1 MGRLWQAG
9 GQEAP
14 ALDQSMNILSIQSHV
29 TYGHVGNSAAVFA
42 LQRLGFEVWPL
53 HTLQFSN
60 HAGYEGFT
68 GQVFTAQHLRAVVD
82 GLAARGLLGTC
93 DAVLSGYLG
102 SAEAGAAVLDAV
114 ARVKAANPGA
124 LYACDPV
131 MGDEDGPRGASRSGA
146 RGGLYVDAALPDF
159 FREHALPLADI
170 VTPNVFELEILTG
183 ARVITLDEAVAA
195 ARGLTEPGLTGRGPG
210 VVLVTGLRHDTT
222 RAGEIELLAVTAQD
236 AWRLITPRLPC
247 DPQPNGAGD
256 LLAALFLG
264 HFLRVRDAGQA
275 LEAAAAANFAV
286 LEATQI
292 AGTRELRLIAAQDD
306 LVAPKRPFAAQKIA

>member
-1 MGRLWQAG
+1 
-9 GQEAP
+9 
-14 ALDQSMNILSIQSHV
+14 MNVLSIQSHV

-42 LQRLGFEVWPL
+42 LQRLGLEVWPL

-60 HAGYEGFT
+60 HAGYEDFS
-68 GQVFTAQHLRAVVD
+68 GQVFTAQHLREVVD
-82 GLAARGLLGTC
+82 GLAARGLLGAC

-114 ARVKAANPGA
+114 TRVKAANPRA

-131 MGDEDGPRGASRSGA
+131 MGDGDGGGGGA
-146 RGGLYVDAALPDF
+146 RGGELYVDAALPDF
-159 FREHALPLADI
+159 FRARALPLADI

-183 ARVITLDEAVAA
+183 ARVIKLDEAVAA
-195 ARGLTEPGLTGRGPG
+195 ARRLAERGPS
-210 VVLVTGLRHDTT
+210 VALVTGLRHDTT

-236 AWRLITPRLPC
+236 AWRLVTPRLPC

-264 HFLRVRDAGQA
+264 HFLHTRDAGQA

-292 AGTRELRLIAAQDD
+292 AGTRELRLIAAQDN
-306 LVAPKRPFAAQKIA
+306 LVAPKRSFAAEKIA

>member
-1 MGRLWQAG
+1 
-9 GQEAP
+9 
-14 ALDQSMNILSIQSHV
+14 MNILSIQSHV

-102 SAEAGAAVLDAV
+102 SAETGAAVLDAV

-131 MGDEDGPRGASRSGA
+131 MGDGDG
-146 RGGLYVDAALPDF
+146 GGLYVDAALPDF
-159 FREHALPLADI
+159 FRAHALPLADI

-210 VVLVTGLRHDTT
+210 VGLVTGLRHETT
-222 RAGEIELLAVTAQD
+222 RAGESELLAVTAQD

-264 HFLRVRDAGQA
+264 HFLHARDAGQA

>member
-1 MGRLWQAG
+1 VK
-9 GQEAP
+9 P
-14 ALDQSMNILSIQSHV
+14 MNILSIQSHV

-60 HAGYEGFT
+60 HAGYEEFT
-68 GQVFTAQHLRAVVD
+68 GQVFSARHLREVVD
-82 GLAARGLLGTC
+82 GLAARGVLGAC

-102 SAEAGAAVLDAV
+102 AAEAGAAVCDAV

-131 MGDEDGPRGASRSGA
+131 MGDGD
-146 RGGLYVDAALPDF
+146 GGLYVDAALPAL
-159 FREHALPLADI
+159 FRDRALALADI
-170 VTPNVFELEILTG
+170 VTPNVFELETLTG
-183 ARVITLDEAVAA
+183 ARVVTLEGAAAA
-195 ARGLTEPGLTGRGPG
+195 ARGLMERGPR

-222 RAGEIELLAVTAQD
+222 RAGEIELLAVTAQG
-236 AWRLITPRLPC
+236 AWRLITPRLAC

-264 HFLRVRDAGQA
+264 HYLRHGHAGQA
-275 LEAAAAANFAV
+275 LEAAAAATFAV
-286 LEATQI
+286 LAATQA
-292 AGTRELRLIAAQDD
+292 AGARELQLIAAQDEI
-306 LVAPKRPFAAQKIA
+306 VAPKQQFTAERIA

>member
-1 MGRLWQAG
+1 
-9 GQEAP
+9 
-14 ALDQSMNILSIQSHV
+14 MNILSIQSHV

-68 GQVFTAQHLRAVVD
+68 GQVFGAEHLREIVE
-82 GLAARGLLGTC
+82 GLAARGVLETC

-114 ARVKAANPGA
+114 TRVKAANPGA

-131 MGDEDGPRGASRSGA
+131 MGDGEGGGD
-146 RGGLYVDAALPDF
+146 GGLYVDAALPEF
-159 FREHALPLADI
+159 FRDRALPQADI
-170 VTPNVFELEILTG
+170 VTPNVFELETLTG
-183 ARVITLDEAVAA
+183 VRVATLDDAVAA
-195 ARGLTEPGLTGRGPG
+195 ARGLTERGPG

-222 RAGEIELLAVTAQD
+222 RADEIELLAVTARD
-236 AWRLITPRLPC
+236 AWRLITPLLPC

-264 HFLRVRDAGQA
+264 HYLRARDPGQA
-275 LEAAAAANFAV
+275 LEAAVAANFAV
-286 LEATQI
+286 LEATQV
-292 AGTRELRLIAAQDD
+292 AGTRELQLIAAQDGI
-306 LVAPKRPFAAQKIA
+306 VAPQRQFLAERIG

>member
-1 MGRLWQAG
+1 
-9 GQEAP
+9 
-14 ALDQSMNILSIQSHV
+14 MNILSIQSHV

-82 GLAARGLLGTC
+82 GLAARGLLGAC

-131 MGDEDGPRGASRSGA
+131 MGDGDGPRGASRSGA

-195 ARGLTEPGLTGRGPG
+195 ARGLTEPGSTGRGQMGRGPG

-236 AWRLITPRLPC
+236 AWRLVTPRLPC

-264 HFLRVRDAGQA
+264 HFLRARDAGQA
-275 LEAAAAANFAV
+275 LEKAAAANFAV

-306 LVAPKRPFAAQKIA
+306 LVAPKRPFAAEKIA

>member
-1 MGRLWQAG
+1 F
-9 GQEAP
+9 P
-14 ALDQSMNILSIQSHV
+14 
-29 TYGHVGNSAAVFA
+29 

-60 HAGYEGFT
+60 HAGYESFT
-68 GQVFTAQHLRAVVD
+68 GQVFSAEHLREVVD
-82 GLAARGLLGTC
+82 GLAARGVLGAC

-131 MGDEDGPRGASRSGA
+131 MGDRASGGD
-146 RGGLYVDAALPDF
+146 GGLYVDAALPGF
-159 FREHALPLADI
+159 FRDRALALADI
-170 VTPNVFELEILTG
+170 GTPNVFELETLTG
-183 ARVITLDEAVAA
+183 TRVVTLDDAVAA
-195 ARGLTEPGLTGRGPG
+195 ARGLVARGPG

-222 RAGEIELLAVTAQD
+222 RAGEIELLAVTGD
-236 AWRLITPRLPC
+236 NAWRLATPLLPC

-264 HFLRVRDAGQA
+264 HYLRARDPGPA
-275 LEAAAAANFAV
+275 LQAAAAANFAV
-286 LEATQI
+286 LAATQV
-292 AGTRELRLIAAQDD
+292 AGTRELQLIAAQDGI
-306 LVAPKRPFAAQKIA
+306 VAPRRHFSAERIA

>member
-1 MGRLWQAG
+1 MK
-9 GQEAP
+9 P
-14 ALDQSMNILSIQSHV
+14 MNILSIQSHV

-60 HAGYEGFT
+60 HAGYEDFAGE
-68 GQVFTAQHLRAVVD
+68 VFAAQHLREVVG
-82 GLAARGLLGTC
+82 GLAARDLLGAC

-102 SAEAGAAVLDAV
+102 AAEAGAAVLDAV
-114 ARVKAANPGA
+114 ARVKAANPRA

-131 MGDEDGPRGASRSGA
+131 MGDRDYGGGGA
-146 RGGLYVDAALPDF
+146 RGGGLYVDTALPDF

-170 VTPNVFELEILTG
+170 VTPNVFELETFTD
-183 ARVITLDEAVAA
+183 ARVVTLDDAVAA
-195 ARGLTEPGLTGRGPG
+195 ARGLTERGIPGPGLAGRGPG

-236 AWRLITPRLPC
+236 AWRLITPLLPC

-264 HFLRVRDAGQA
+264 HYLHARDAGKA

-292 AGTRELRLIAAQDD
+292 AGARELRLIAAQDD
-306 LVAPKRPFAAQKIA
+306 LVAPKRHFAAEKIV

>member
-1 MGRLWQAG
+1 
-9 GQEAP
+9 
-14 ALDQSMNILSIQSHV
+14 MNILSIQSHV
-29 TYGHVGNSAAVFA
+29 TYGHVGNSVAVFA

-131 MGDEDGPRGASRSGA
+131 MGDGDGPRGASRGASRSGA

-159 FREHALPLADI
+159 FREHAVPLAGI

-183 ARVITLDEAVAA
+183 ARVTTLDEAVAA
-195 ARGLTEPGLTGRGPG
+195 ARGLTEPGPTGRGPTGRGPG

-222 RAGEIELLAVTAQD
+222 RAGEIELLAVTARD

-247 DPQPNGAGD
+247 DPPPNGAGD

-264 HFLRVRDAGQA
+264 HFLRARDAGQA
-275 LEAAAAANFAV
+275 LEKAAAANFAV

-306 LVAPKRPFAAQKIA
+306 LVAPKRLFAAEKIA